1 MDLKDLETNAFLAQ
15 AETLAQLTAHPAWEV
30 YAGLL
35 RDMRQAALEELAHA
49 TPDTF
54 RHWQG
59 VAATLAE
66 MLDRPARIIQ
76 AADAF
81 TRAEEADKRVY
92 RPELRA
98 VLGVGMD
105 EDGDV

>member
-15 AETLAQLTAHPAWEV
+15 AETLAQLTDHPGWSV

-35 RDMRQAALEELAHA
+35 HDMRAAALEELAHA
-49 TPDTF
+49 DADAF

-66 MLDRPARIIQ
+66 ILDRPRRIIE
-76 AADAF
+76 AAAAF
-81 TRAEEADKRVY
+81 TRSEEADKNVF

-98 VLGVGMD
+98 IVGAGLD